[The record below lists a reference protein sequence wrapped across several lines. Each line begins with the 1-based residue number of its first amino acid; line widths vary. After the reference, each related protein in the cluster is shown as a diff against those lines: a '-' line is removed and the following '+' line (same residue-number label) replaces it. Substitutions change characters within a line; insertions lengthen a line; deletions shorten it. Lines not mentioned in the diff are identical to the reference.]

1 MVEDKHINYYVRKD
15 HNSEDGQFSFFFF
28 FKIID
33 FRVIITRAKSHY
45 MIISYVIVG
54 KLLGIYHEE
63 NSPFSGFMSMPF
75 L

>member
-1 MVEDKHINYYVRKD
+1 MANLV
-15 HNSEDGQFSFFFF
+15 FFFF

-45 MIISYVIVG
+45 VIISSVIVG

-63 NSPFSGFMSMPF
+63 NSPFPGFMSMPF